1 MSFSK
6 LGSVGRYALSVL
18 RRSLVV
24 LSAVA
29 LCFVLIQPSAHAA
42 SAAANARTDM
52 DAKENVS
59 DYSQSSRKAERRAE
73 QSRRSQLADEDTE
86 ADSLGDIINDKL
98 NLDEI
103 VEDNV
108 LVEGVDDVTAPDE
121 DR

>member
-1 MSFSK
+1 MAFSSFG
-6 LGSVGRYALSVL
+6 LAYRYAVKAL

-24 LSAVA
+24 LCATA
-29 LCFVLIQPSAHAA
+29 LCFVLVQPSVHAA
-42 SAAANARTDM
+42 SAATNARTDM

-73 QSRRSQLADEDTE
+73 QSRRSQLADQETE
-86 ADSLGDIINDKL
+86 TDSLGDIINEKL

-108 LVEGVDDVTAPDE
+108 LVDGVDEVTAPDE